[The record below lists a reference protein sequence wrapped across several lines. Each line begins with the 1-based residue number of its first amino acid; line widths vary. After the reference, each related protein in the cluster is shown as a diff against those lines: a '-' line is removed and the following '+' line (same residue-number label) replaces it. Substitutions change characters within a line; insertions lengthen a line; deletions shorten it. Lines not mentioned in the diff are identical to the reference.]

1 MKKMKT
7 AAMLALSCLFL
18 FSAVSCGDNRKD
30 SGDSASSS
38 SSSSSGTEG
47 PAGNTAEQQQKIDEA
62 LSALGDQDF
71 TYAQLTGTDSLG
83 RKTLPTI
90 GNEKK
95 YVGLFYF
102 VATGYVNTDPWNY
115 SMHNKV

>member
-7 AAMLALSCLFL
+7 AAILALSCLFL
-18 FSAVSCGDNRKD
+18 FSAVSCGDYHRN

-38 SSSSSGTEG
+38 SSGTEE

-90 GNEKK
+90 
-95 YVGLFYF
+95 
-102 VATGYVNTDPWNY
+102 
-115 SMHNKV
+115 